1 MVCEWSLITITP
13 HNVLKCVLHAVRNGN
28 FFEFARKMLHNDFVL
43 SEVRPK
49 EKFWTFQKRHQAIEC
64 WSVCSCVCVCV
75 RERERER
82 ESERERER
90 ERVNI
95 CVSEGGG
102 DIHQIRDAQVH
113 MRRRVGERTNGEG
126 DWNGLCW
133 KNWDTHTHAHT
144 DIYIH
149 THMYK
154 HTNTKTHTHT
164 N

>member
-1 MVCEWSLITITP
+1 MVCEWSLITIIP
-13 HNVLKCVLHAVRNGN
+13 HNVLKCVLYAVRNGN

-64 WSVCSCVCVCV
+64 WSVCICVCVCV
-75 RERERER
+75 CER
-82 ESERERER
+82 ERERER

-126 DWNGLCW
+126 DWNDLCW
-133 KNWDTHTHAHT
+133 KNWDTHTHMHT
-144 DIYIH
+144 QTYIYTRTCTSIQ
-149 THMYK
+149 TQ
-154 HTNTKTHTHT
+154 KTHTHT